1 MPESTDLASPT
12 STGNYSA
19 KTARL
24 KSRPKTRL
32 KLQGR
37 RQAVAFPDDVA
48 LLERL
53 DAAEVPRT
61 AAGPALAGKYQLRK
75 RRSLKRTQNT

>member
-1 MPESTDLASPT
+1 MPIRRDVFSFFGLLQPRLALRQDQLH
-12 STGNYSA
+12 A
-19 KTARL
+19 HA
-24 KSRPKTRL
+24 L